1 MRPITA
7 VCTYTAGS
15 MFLPALRNLA
25 ASDLIEEILVVARE
39 PIPDILPRCTTINTG
54 PFASR
59 ETFETILARAATEYI
74 LFIPRTIPMLA
85 GTATL
90 ERLIRA
96 ARSTGAG
103 TVYSDFYDDT
113 GKGKT
118 LHPLIDYQSGS
129 VRDDF
134 NFGALALLDASIIRK
149 TLQRYGRTPPLRH
162 AALYDVRLKMSIDHG
177 VHHIAEPLYSVL
189 SHGEAPEG
197 EVHFAYVDPRNQPL
211 QKEMEAVFTDHLRR
225 INAYVPPERLRK
237 MEEPAE
243 PFPVR
248 ASVII
253 PVRNRRKTIAD
264 ALQSALS
271 QETDFTFNVIVV
283 DNHST
288 DGTTEVIADM
298 AGRNP
303 AIRHIIPD
311 RKDLG
316 IGGCWNL
323 AIMDEAC
330 GRYAVQLDSDD
341 LYENHLV
348 LETIVD
354 TIRDGNYAMVVGSYT
369 IVNERLEQIPPG
381 LIDHREWTADNGHNN
396 ALRVNGL
403 GAPRAFSTTAI
414 RRTGFLNVSYG
425 EDYAAALKISREY
438 RIGRIYESLYLCRR
452 WQGNT
457 DAGLSLEAA
466 NRNDSFKDSLRTA
479 EIIERQRLAGESRT

>member
-1 MRPITA
+1 MRPVTA
-7 VCTYTAGS
+7 VCTFGAGPV
-15 MFLPALRNLA
+15 FLPALRNLA
-25 ASDLIEEILVVARE
+25 ASDLIEEVLIVARQ
-39 PIPDILPRCTTINTG
+39 PIPDILPRCTVISTG

-59 ETFETILARAATEYI
+59 ETFETILAKTATEYL
-74 LFIPRTIPMLA
+74 LFIPQAIPVLA

-96 ARSTGAG
+96 ARPPGLAPSIPTST
-103 TVYSDFYDDT
+103 TTRERENSPSPHRLPT
-113 GKGKT
+113 R
-118 LHPLIDYQSGS
+118 S

-134 NFGALALLDASIIRK
+134 NFGALALLDTSIIRK
-149 TLQRYGRTPPLRH
+149 ALQRYGRTPPLRH

-177 VHHIAEPLYSVL
+177 IHHVAEPLYSVV
-189 SHGEAPEG
+189 SHGDTPRG
-197 EVHFAYVDPRNQPL
+197 EVHFAYVNPRNQPL
-211 QKEMEAVFTDHLRR
+211 QKEMEMVFTDHLRR
-225 INAYVPPERLRK
+225 IHAYVPPEKLK
-237 MEEPAE
+237 LMEEPAE

-248 ASVII
+248 TSVII
-253 PVRNRRKTIAD
+253 PVKNRRKTIAD

-271 QETDFTFNVIVV
+271 QETDFTFNIIVV

-288 DGTTEVIADM
+288 DGTTEVVADF
-298 AGRNP
+298 AARNP
-303 AIRHIIPD
+303 AIRHIIPA

-316 IGGCWNL
+316 IGGCWNM
-323 AIMDEAC
+323 AITDEAC

-354 TIRDGNYAMVVGSYT
+354 TIRDGRYARVVGSYT
-369 IVNERLEQIPPG
+369 IVNDRLEQIPPG
-381 LIDHREWTADNGHNN
+381 LIDHREWTGDNGHNN

-425 EDYAAALKISREY
+425 EDYAAALRISREY

-466 NRNDSFKDSLRTA
+466 NRNDAFKDSLRTA
-479 EIIERQRLAGESRT
+479 EIIERQRLAEESL

>member
-1 MRPITA
+1 
-7 VCTYTAGS
+7 
-15 MFLPALRNLA
+15 
-25 ASDLIEEILVVARE
+25 
-39 PIPDILPRCTTINTG
+39 
-54 PFASR
+54 
-59 ETFETILARAATEYI
+59 
-74 LFIPRTIPMLA
+74 
-85 GTATL
+85 
-90 ERLIRA
+90 
-96 ARSTGAG
+96 
-103 TVYSDFYDDT
+103 
-113 GKGKT
+113 
-118 LHPLIDYQSGS
+118 
-129 VRDDF
+129 
-134 NFGALALLDASIIRK
+134 
-149 TLQRYGRTPPLRH
+149 
-162 AALYDVRLKMSIDHG
+162 MSIDHG
-177 VHHIAEPLYSVL
+177 IHHIAEPLYSVVV
-189 SHGEAPEG
+189 HGDTPGADA
-197 EVHFAYVDPRNQPL
+197 HFAYVDPRNQAL
-211 QKEMEAVFTDHLRR
+211 QREMETVFTDHLKR
-225 INAYVPPERLRK
+225 INAYLPPDRLK
-237 MEEPAE
+237 TMEEPAE

-253 PVRNRRKTIAD
+253 PVKNRRKTIAD

-271 QETDFTFNVIVV
+271 QETDFTFNILVV

-303 AIRHIIPD
+303 AIRHIIPR

-316 IGGCWNL
+316 IGGCWNA
-323 AIMDEAC
+323 AIMDDAC

-348 LETIVD
+348 LETITD
-354 TIRDGNYAMVVGSYT
+354 IMRDGRYAMVVGSYT

-414 RRTGFLNVSYG
+414 RRIGFLNVSYG
-425 EDYAAALKISREY
+425 EDYAAALRMSREY

-466 NRNDSFKDSLRTA
+466 NRNDAFKDSLRTA
-479 EIIERQRLAGESRT
+479 ELVERQKLAGESP